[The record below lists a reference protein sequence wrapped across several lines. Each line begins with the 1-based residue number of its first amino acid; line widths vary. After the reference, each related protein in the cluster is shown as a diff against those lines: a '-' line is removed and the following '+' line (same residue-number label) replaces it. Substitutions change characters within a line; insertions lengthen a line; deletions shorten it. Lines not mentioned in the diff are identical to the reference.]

1 VSAPTEDRHPGTTGI
16 DTLSTLEVLQVINGE
31 DAKVAPAVAEVLP
44 TLAALVDVAVESLRA
59 GGAVHYFGAG
69 TSGRLAV
76 LDAAE
81 LLPTFNAPPGLFTA
95 HHAGGTEA
103 LLRAVENVEDDVD
116 LGRAEAG
123 ALRPGDIAI
132 GLTASGR
139 TPFVGGALT
148 CARERGAV
156 TALVTANPDAALA
169 PLADHLLA
177 VNTGP
182 EAITGSTRLKAGTAQ
197 KLVLN
202 TFSTAVM
209 IRLGRTWSNLMVDV
223 VATNAKLR
231 GRVLRILQEASGAG
245 EDEARV
251 ALEQAGG
258 ELKPALLSMLADID
272 AAAARTAIAGHGGSV
287 AAALQ
292 SLQSRNGTT
301 GPTGLT
307 GTASPP
313 TAISTNSPNTTS
325 TTASNPS
332 STTTSN
338 TTSHHVPTGESA

>member
-1 VSAPTEDRHPGTTGI
+1 MTSDVKVSAPTEDRHPGTTGI

-44 TLAALVDVAVESLRA
+44 ALAVLVDVAVASLRA
-59 GGAVHYFGAG
+59 GGSVHYFGAG

-95 HHAGGTEA
+95 HHAGGPDA
-103 LLRAVENVEDDVD
+103 LVRAVENVEDDAD
-116 LGRAEAG
+116 LGRAEAA
-123 ALRPGDIAI
+123 ALRRGDVAI

-139 TPFVGGALT
+139 TPFVGGALEA
-148 CARERGAV
+148 ARARGAV
-156 TALVTANPDAALA
+156 TALVTANPHADLAALA
-169 PLADHLLA
+169 EHVLA
-177 VNTGP
+177 VDTGP

-245 EDEARV
+245 EDDARA

-258 ELKPALLSMLADID
+258 ELKPALLSMLAGVS
-272 AAAARTAIAGHGGSV
+272 AAQARAAIAGHGGSV

-292 SLQSRNGTT
+292 SLQSTSNI
-301 GPTGLT
+301 
-307 GTASPP
+307 SP
-313 TAISTNSPNTTS
+313 
-325 TTASNPS
+325 
-332 STTTSN
+332 TTT
-338 TTSHHVPTGESA
+338 PTGELA